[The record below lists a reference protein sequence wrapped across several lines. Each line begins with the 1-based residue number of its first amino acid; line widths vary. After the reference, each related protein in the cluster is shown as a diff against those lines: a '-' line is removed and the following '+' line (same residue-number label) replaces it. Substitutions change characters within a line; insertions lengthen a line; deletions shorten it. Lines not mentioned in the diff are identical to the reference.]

1 MLAPPMKLSGRTRS
15 TFVLFLLLGVL
26 IGSLAWELLERILA
40 RFGLELGLS
49 LGPVGFDLAVLAF
62 SQVAY
67 ALACAPS
74 CPRTARGQQALPD
87 SVGERRPVR
96 DLYRE
101 PSSRCP

>member
-49 LGPVGFDLAVLAF
+49 LGPVGFDLEVLVF
-62 SQVAY
+62 SLVVNPGSLLGAMGG
-67 ALACAPS
+67 ALLF
-74 CPRTARGQQALPD
+74 RL
-87 SVGERRPVR
+87 
-96 DLYRE
+96 L
-101 PSSRCP
+101 